1 MDVRRGA
8 FQAQGPVK
16 RTKLVPFG
24 QNGSPVW
31 RPLGVSG
38 ARVKGLR
45 SEQEPEVMCTNESGV
60 QEREQAL
67 GWNSVA

>member
-24 QNGSPVW
+24 QNGRPVG
-31 RPLGVSG
+31 RPLGVSET
-38 ARVKGLR
+38 RVRGLR
-45 SEQEPEVMCTNESGV
+45 SEREPEVMRTDESLGFK
-60 QEREQAL
+60 REIGHL
-67 GWNSVA
+67 K

>member
-24 QNGSPVW
+24 QNGSPVG

-38 ARVKGLR
+38 ARVKGSLLI
-45 SEQEPEVMCTNESGV
+45 S
-60 QEREQAL
+60 
-67 GWNSVA
+67 